1 MSRPNPFVLTGVF
14 LLIICA
20 LAGLPYLKGGLFLD
34 SHEADIFHLL
44 DISFRMLEGQMPHL
58 DFVTPLGILA
68 FLPIVAFLDAGLPF
82 GAAFM
87 ASQLL
92 VALLVL
98 PIFVYAGCTRLTRRQ
113 ATIFGAVVFT
123 LILTLTYLRASTGI
137 TVAMHYNRWCWA
149 IAFVALMLAFFP
161 PQGTARP
168 KLDGILI
175 GLLATALLLTKI
187 TFLTALLPAIIA
199 ALLVRKQSI
208 SVAFALGTGIVLI
221 AILTLYW
228 GIGFWGAYIE
238 DLLNVTQSQVRPNVG
253 LPLDELLSGAAYIG
267 ATLVGVAAAMLI
279 RRAGHDAMG
288 MVVFAL
294 LFPGF
299 VYIAYQNF
307 GNDPTWLLFMALLV
321 LVYRPAAGFAEVM
334 GIDLRAAM
342 NVLSLLAVLVNLPSF
357 YTTAISPFE
366 HIAFDKAR
374 FMPLLNDPAQNDL
387 FVRRDRANQMS
398 ALVALDDSPGVW
410 EKYRED
416 ADRSEIPEVAG
427 VRFPMCE
434 LGAGSR
440 AYLTEVAIQLAEDGI
455 APGSQFFSTGLLSAF
470 WLYGDY
476 APLQNGAPWYYGD
489 LSGLENA
496 DYVLIPK
503 CVFVERVRRLMIA
516 DLQDSGTPLTLLHDN
531 AIYALFEIR

>member
-14 LLIICA
+14 LLIIGV

-58 DFVTPLGILA
+58 DFATPLGILA
-68 FLPIVAFLDAGLPF
+68 FWPIVAFLDAGMPF

-98 PIFVYAGCTRLTRRQ
+98 PIVVYAGCTRLTRRQ
-113 ATIFGAVVFT
+113 AAIFGAVVFT
-123 LILTLTYLRASTGI
+123 LILTLTYLQASTGI

-149 IAFVALMLAFFP
+149 VAFVALMLAFFS

-168 KLDGILI
+168 KLDGIVI

-187 TFLTALLPAIIA
+187 TFFIALLPAITA
-199 ALLVRKQSI
+199 ALLLRKQSI
-208 SVAFALGTGIVLI
+208 SVAFSLGTGIVLI
-221 AILTLYW
+221 AILTLFW
-228 GIGFWGAYIE
+228 GMGFWGAYIA

-253 LPLDELLSGAAYIG
+253 LPLGELLSGAAYIG

-288 MVVFAL
+288 MVVLAF

-299 VYIAYQNF
+299 IYIAYQNF
-307 GNDPTWLLFMALLV
+307 GNDPTWLLFIALLV

-342 NVLSLLAVLVNLPSF
+342 NVLSLLAVLINLPSF

-374 FMPLLNDPAQNDL
+374 FMLLLNDSAQDDL
-387 FVRRDRANQMS
+387 FVRRDRASKMS

-434 LGAGSR
+434 LRAGSR
-440 AYLTEVAIQLAEDGI
+440 AFLTEVAIQLAEDGI

-470 WLYGDY
+470 WLYGDF

-503 CVFVERVRRLMIA
+503 CVFVERIRRLMIA

-531 AIYALFEIR
+531 ALYALFEIR